1 MTLTPPQTQPTQTQ
15 TTQTQPTQTPH
26 TFTEV
31 RELNADLDTPVS
43 AYLKVTGG
51 ARKLSFLLESV
62 EGGERQA
69 RYSFIG
75 VGEVGR
81 FTLNGKTATLSGV
94 LAQDQIQE
102 TLETAD
108 PLDLLYSRVLRPVK
122 LPAEKFSGLPPFFG
136 GAVGYAA
143 YDIIRVY
150 EQLPDANPDELKVP
164 DALFIV
170 PEGLVIFDHLRHKL
184 YAVAISDSE
193 AEAGRIVDALE
204 TDLRGPLP
212 DVPGREKAEPMTF
225 ESNFTSEGYQNAVK
239 RCIEYIHA
247 GDIFQVVPSQ
257 RFSADLTVEPF
268 ALYRALRGINPSPY
282 LGFLNLGEVTLVA
295 SSPESLLRSDGVS
308 IVTRPIAGTRPRG
321 QTPEQDAALAAEL
334 LADEK
339 ERAEHLMLVD
349 LGRND
354 IGRVAEYG
362 SVTVEDAFSI
372 ERYSHVM
379 HIVSGVRGKLREGR
393 TPLHALASALPMGT
407 LSGAPKIRAMEI
419 IDEIE
424 PVRRGPYGGSFGYIA
439 FDGSLDMALTLR
451 TMVIVG
457 KRIHI
462 QAGGGVV
469 ADSDPA
475 AEEQETKNK
484 AAALMRA
491 AERAAA
497 GL

>member
-1 MTLTPPQTQPTQTQ
+1 MTLTRSQASKPQ
-15 TTQTQPTQTPH
+15 PH
-26 TFTEV
+26 TEV

-43 AYLKVTGG
+43 AYLKVTDG
-51 ARKLSFLLESV
+51 AKKLSFLLESV

-81 FTLNGKTATLSGV
+81 FTLRGKTATLSGV
-94 LAQDQIQE
+94 LGNE
-102 TLETAD
+102 TIETAD
-108 PLDLLYSRVLRPVK
+108 PLDLLYSRVLRPVT
-122 LPAEKFSGLPPFFG
+122 LPAEKFNGLPPFFG

-150 EQLPDANPDELKVP
+150 EKLPDNNPDELNVP

-170 PEGLVIFDHLRHKL
+170 PEGIVIFDHLRHKL
-184 YAVAISDSE
+184 YAVAISESE
-193 AEAGRIVDALE
+193 TEAGRIVDALE
-204 TDLRGPLP
+204 AELRGPLP
-212 DVPGREKAEPMTF
+212 DVPGREAAEPMTF
-225 ESNFTSEGYQNAVK
+225 KSNFSSEGYQNAVR

-321 QTPEQDAALAAEL
+321 KTPAEDNALAAEL

-362 SVTVEDAFSI
+362 SVKVEDAFTI

-379 HIVSGVRGKLREGR
+379 HIVSGVRGKLRAGQ

-451 TMVIVG
+451 TMVIV
-457 KRIHI
+457 KNRIHI

-491 AERAAA
+491 TERAAG

>member
-1 MTLTPPQTQPTQTQ
+1 MTQTAHPKPMTAVAVQ
-15 TTQTQPTQTPH
+15 
-26 TFTEV
+26 
-31 RELNADLDTPVS
+31 ELNADLDTPVS
-43 AYLKVTGG
+43 AYLKVTEG
-51 ARKLSFLLESV
+51 AKKLSFLLESV

-81 FTLNGKTATLSGV
+81 FTLRGRTATLSGV
-94 LAQDQIQE
+94 LSRMSGEE
-102 TLETAD
+102 TLETDD
-108 PLDLLYSRVLRPVK
+108 PLDVLYSRVLRPVE
-122 LPAEKFSGLPPFFG
+122 LPAEKFNGLPPFFG

-150 EQLPDANPDELKVP
+150 EKLPDNNPDELNIP

-170 PEGLVIFDHLRHKL
+170 PEGIVIFDHLRHKL
-184 YAVAISDSE
+184 YAVAISETQAE
-193 AEAGRIVDALE
+193 AERIVAALE
-204 TDLRGPLP
+204 ADLRGPLP

-225 ESNFTSEGYQNAVK
+225 SSNFTPQGYQAAVS

-247 GDIFQVVPSQ
+247 GDVFQVVPSQ

-321 QTPEQDAALAAEL
+321 KTPAEDNALAAEL

-362 SVTVEDAFSI
+362 SVTVEDAFTI

-379 HIVSGVRGKLREGR
+379 HIVSGVRGRLRGGQ

-407 LSGAPKIRAMEI
+407 VSGAPKIRAMEI
-419 IDEIE
+419 IDEVE

-451 TMVIVG
+451 TMVIAG
-457 KRIHI
+457 GRLHI
-462 QAGGGVV
+462 QAGAGIV
-469 ADSDPA
+469 ADSDPV
-475 AEEQETKNK
+475 AEEEETRNK

>member
-1 MTLTPPQTQPTQTQ
+1 MTLTQPPAQ
-15 TTQTQPTQTPH
+15 

-51 ARKLSFLLESV
+51 AKKLSFLLESV

-81 FTLNGKTATLSGV
+81 FTLRGQTATLSGV
-94 LAQDQIQE
+94 LGDE
-102 TLETAD
+102 TLETDD
-108 PLDLLYSRVLRPVK
+108 PLALLYRRVLRPIR

-143 YDIIRVY
+143 YDLIRVY
-150 EQLPDANPDELKVP
+150 EKLPDNNPDELQVP

-170 PEGLVIFDHLRHKL
+170 PEGLVIFDHLRHRL
-184 YAVAISDSE
+184 YAVAISES
-193 AEAGRIVDALE
+193 AGRGGAHRGTALE
-204 TDLRGPLP
+204 ADLRGPLP
-212 DVPGREKAEPMTF
+212 DVPGRSPAAPMTF
-225 ESNFTSEGYQNAVK
+225 TSNMTPQEYQAAVR

-282 LGFLNLGEVTLVA
+282 LGFLNLGEVILVA
-295 SSPESLLRSDGVS
+295 SSPESLLRSDGHS

-321 QTPEQDAALAAEL
+321 KTPEEDAALADEL
-334 LADEK
+334 LSDEK

-379 HIVSGVRGKLREGR
+379 HIVSGVRGTLREGQ
-393 TPLHALASALPMGT
+393 TPLQALASVLPMGT
-407 LSGAPKIRAMEI
+407 VSGAPKIRAMEI
-419 IDEIE
+419 IDEVE
-424 PVRRGPYGGSFGYIA
+424 TLRRGPYGGSFGYIA

-457 KRIHI
+457 GRVHL
-462 QAGGGVV
+462 QAGAGIV
-469 ADSDPA
+469 ADSDPP
-475 AEEQETKNK
+475 AEEQETRNK

>member
-1 MTLTPPQTQPTQTQ
+1 MPPQPT
-15 TTQTQPTQTPH
+15 PKPL
-26 TFTEV
+26 TFTAV

-43 AYLKVTGG
+43 AYLKVTKG
-51 ARKLSFLLESV
+51 APALSFLLESV

-81 FTLNGKTATLSGV
+81 FTLRGRIASLSGV
-94 LAQDQIQE
+94 LSETGEAQTFE
-102 TLETAD
+102 TDD
-108 PLDLLYSRVLRPVK
+108 PLDLLYSRVLRPVR
-122 LPAEKFSGLPPFFG
+122 LPAEQFNGTPPFFG

-143 YDIIRVY
+143 YDLIRVY
-150 EQLPDANPDELKVP
+150 EKLPDNNPDELNVP

-170 PEGLVIFDHLRHKL
+170 PEGIVIFDHLRHRL
-184 YAVAISDSE
+184 YAVAVSESQTE
-193 AEAGRIVDALE
+193 AEAVVQRLE
-204 TDLRGPLP
+204 TELRGPLP
-212 DVPGREKAEPMTF
+212 EVPGRHPAAPMHFT
-225 ESNFTSEGYQNAVK
+225 SNFTPEGFETAVS
-239 RCIEYIHA
+239 RCIEYVHA
-247 GDIFQVVPSQ
+247 GDVFQVVPSQ
-257 RFSADLTVEPF
+257 RFSAELTVEPF

-282 LGFLNLGEVTLVA
+282 LGFLNLGELTLVA
-295 SSPESLLRSDGVS
+295 SSPESLLRSDGVN

-321 QTPEQDAALAAEL
+321 KTPEEDEALASEL

-354 IGRVAEYG
+354 LGRVAEYG
-362 SVTVEDAFSI
+362 SVVVEEAFTI

-379 HIVSGVRGKLREGR
+379 HIVSGVRATLREGQ

-407 LSGAPKIRAMEI
+407 VSGAPKIRAMEI
-419 IDEIE
+419 IDELE
-424 PVRRGPYGGSFGYIA
+424 PVRRGPYGGAFGYIA

-451 TMVIVG
+451 TMVVTGG
-457 KRIHI
+457 KVHI
-462 QAGGGVV
+462 QAGAGIV
-469 ADSDPA
+469 ADSQPG
-475 AEEQETKNK
+475 AEELETRSK

-491 AERAAA
+491 AERAAG

>member
-1 MTLTPPQTQPTQTQ
+1 MTQISLSPPV
-15 TTQTQPTQTPH
+15 

-51 ARKLSFLLESV
+51 AQKLSFLLESV

-81 FTLNGKTATLSGV
+81 FTLRGKTATLSGV
-94 LAQDQIQE
+94 LGEQTVD
-102 TLETAD
+102 TSD
-108 PLDLLYSRVLRPVK
+108 PLELLYSKVLRPVT
-122 LPAEKFSGLPPFFG
+122 LPAEKFNGLPPFFG

-143 YDIIRVY
+143 YDLIRVY
-150 EQLPDANPDELKVP
+150 EELPDANPNELQVP

-170 PEGLVIFDHLRHKL
+170 PEGLVIFDHLRHRL
-184 YAVAISDSE
+184 YAVAISDTPGQARRVVE
-193 AEAGRIVDALE
+193 QLE
-204 TDLRGPLP
+204 DDLRGPLP
-212 DVPGREKAEPMTF
+212 PVPGREASEPMTF
-225 ESNFTSEGYQNAVK
+225 KSNFTPEGYQQAVET
-239 RCIEYIHA
+239 CIEYIHA

-295 SSPESLLRSDGVS
+295 SSPESLLRSDGHS

-321 QTPEQDAALAAEL
+321 QTPEEDAALAEEL

-354 IGRVAEYG
+354 IGRVAAYG
-362 SVTVEDAFSI
+362 SVTVEEAFSI

-379 HIVSGVRGKLREGR
+379 HIVSGVRGELREGL
-393 TPLHALASALPMGT
+393 TPLHALASTLPMGT
-407 LSGAPKIRAMEI
+407 VSGAPKIRAMEI
-419 IDEIE
+419 IDEVE
-424 PVRRGPYGGSFGYIA
+424 PVRRGPYGGAFGYIA

-451 TMVIVG
+451 TMVVTG
-457 KRIHI
+457 GQVHI
-462 QAGGGVV
+462 QAGAGIV
-469 ADSDPA
+469 ADSDPV
-475 AEEQETKNK
+475 AEELETRNK

>member
-1 MTLTPPQTQPTQTQ
+1 MTQVPLTQPV
-15 TTQTQPTQTPH
+15 

-51 ARKLSFLLESV
+51 ARELSFLLESV

-81 FTLNGKTATLSGV
+81 FTLRGKAATLSGM
-94 LAQDQIQE
+94 LGQGTFE
-102 TLETAD
+102 TSD
-108 PLDLLYSRVLRPVK
+108 PLEVLYSRILRPVT

-143 YDIIRVY
+143 YDLIRVY
-150 EQLPDANPDELKVP
+150 EELPDANPDELNIP

-170 PEGLVIFDHLRHKL
+170 PEGLVIFDHLRHRL
-184 YAVAISDSE
+184 YAVAVSE
-193 AEAGRIVDALE
+193 SAAQARRVVEQLE
-204 TDLRGPLP
+204 RDLRGPLP
-212 DVPGREKAEPMTF
+212 PVPGRDASEPMTF
-225 ESNFTSEGYQNAVK
+225 TSNFTPEGYQAAVEK
-239 RCIEYIHA
+239 CIEYIHA

-295 SSPESLLRSDGVS
+295 SSPESLLRSDGNS

-321 QTPEQDAALAAEL
+321 KTPQEDAALAAEL
-334 LADEK
+334 LDDEK

-362 SVTVEDAFSI
+362 SVTVEEAFSI

-379 HIVSGVRGKLREGR
+379 HIVSGVRGQLRTGL
-393 TPLHALASALPMGT
+393 TPLDALASTLPMGT
-407 LSGAPKIRAMEI
+407 VSGAPKIRAMQI
-419 IDEIE
+419 IDDVE
-424 PVRRGPYGGSFGYIA
+424 PVRRGPYGGAFGYIA

-451 TMVIVG
+451 TMVVTG
-457 KRIHI
+457 GRLHI
-462 QAGGGVV
+462 QAGAGIV
-469 ADSDPA
+469 ADSDPPT
-475 AEEQETKNK
+475 EELETRNK

-491 AERAAA
+491 AEKAAA

>member
-1 MTLTPPQTQPTQTQ
+1 MTS
-15 TTQTQPTQTPH
+15 TTQTPVTQP
-26 TFTEV
+26 FTEV

-51 ARKLSFLLESV
+51 AKKLSFLLESV

-75 VGEVGR
+75 VGEIGR
-81 FTLNGKTATLSGV
+81 FTLRGKQATLSGI
-94 LAQDQIQE
+94 LAEGSDAE
-102 TLETAD
+102 TFETAD
-108 PLDLLYSRVLRPVK
+108 PLDLLYSRVIRPIH

-136 GAVGYAA
+136 GAVGYAS
-143 YDIIRVY
+143 YDLIRVY
-150 EQLPDANPDELKVP
+150 EQLPDHNPDELNVP

-170 PEGLVIFDHLRHKL
+170 PEGLVIFDHLRHRL
-184 YAVAISDSE
+184 YAVAISQDQ
-193 AEAGRIVDALE
+193 AQARRIVEQLE
-204 TDLRGPLP
+204 ADLRGPLP
-212 DVPGREKAEPMTF
+212 AVPGREKAEPMTF
-225 ESNFTSEGYQNAVK
+225 KSNMTPREYEQAVK
-239 RCIEYIHA
+239 KCIEYIHA
-247 GDIFQVVPSQ
+247 GDVFQVVPSQ
-257 RFSADLTVEPF
+257 RFSAELTVEPF

-321 QTPEQDAALAAEL
+321 KTSAEDEALAAEL

-362 SVTVEDAFSI
+362 SVTVEDAFSV

-379 HIVSGVRGKLREGR
+379 HIVSGVRGKLRAGQ

-407 LSGAPKIRAMEI
+407 VSGAPKIRAMEI
-419 IDEIE
+419 IDEVE
-424 PVRRGPYGGSFGYIA
+424 TVRRGPYGGAFGYIA

-451 TMVIVG
+451 TMVITGG
-457 KRIHI
+457 KLHI
-462 QAGGGVV
+462 QAGAGIV
-469 ADSDPA
+469 ADSHPPT
-475 AEEQETKNK
+475 EQEETRNK

>member
-1 MTLTPPQTQPTQTQ
+1 MTLTQPQTAKPQSY
-15 TTQTQPTQTPH
+15 
-26 TFTEV
+26 TEV

-43 AYLKVTGG
+43 AYLKVTDG
-51 ARKLSFLLESV
+51 AKKLSFLLESV

-81 FTLNGKTATLSGV
+81 FTLHGKMATLSGT
-94 LAQDQIQE
+94 LGNE
-102 TLETAD
+102 TVETAD
-108 PLDLLYSRVLRPVK
+108 PLDLLYSRVLRPVQ
-122 LPAEKFSGLPPFFG
+122 LPAEKFNGLPPFFG

-150 EQLPDANPDELKVP
+150 EKLPDNNPDELNVP

-170 PEGLVIFDHLRHKL
+170 PEGIVIFDHLRHKL
-184 YAVAISDSE
+184 YAVAISESE
-193 AEAGRIVDALE
+193 AEAGRIVERLE
-204 TDLRGPLP
+204 ADLRGPLP
-212 DVPGREKAEPMTF
+212 DVPGREAAEPMTF
-225 ESNFTSEGYQNAVK
+225 ESNFSSEGYQNAVK

-321 QTPEQDAALAAEL
+321 KTPAEDNALAAEL

-362 SVTVEDAFSI
+362 SVRVEDAFTI

-379 HIVSGVRGKLREGR
+379 HIVSGVRGTLREGQ

-424 PVRRGPYGGSFGYIA
+424 PVRRG
-439 FDGSLDMALTLR
+439 ALWRLIWLHR
-451 TMVIVG
+451 
-457 KRIHI
+457 
-462 QAGGGVV
+462 
-469 ADSDPA
+469 
-475 AEEQETKNK
+475 
-484 AAALMRA
+484 L
-491 AERAAA
+491 
-497 GL
+497 

>member
-1 MTLTPPQTQPTQTQ
+1 MTLTQPQIQPPA
-15 TTQTQPTQTPH
+15 

-51 ARKLSFLLESV
+51 AKKLSFLLESV

-81 FTLNGKTATLSGV
+81 FTLRGTTATLSGI
-94 LAQDQIQE
+94 LGNE
-102 TLETAD
+102 TMETAD
-108 PLDLLYSRVLRPVK
+108 PLALLYSRVLRPVT
-122 LPAEKFSGLPPFFG
+122 LPTEKFSGLPPFFG

-150 EQLPDANPDELKVP
+150 EQLPDANPDELNVP

-170 PEGLVIFDHLRHKL
+170 PEGLVIFDHLRHRL
-184 YAVAISDSE
+184 YAVAISEAE

-225 ESNFTSEGYQNAVK
+225 KSNFTPGGYQNAVK
-239 RCIEYIHA
+239 RCIGYIHA

-295 SSPESLLRSDGVS
+295 SSPESLLRSDGHS

-321 QTPEQDAALAAEL
+321 QTPEEDAALAAEL

-379 HIVSGVRGKLREGR
+379 HIVSGVRGILRKGQ
-393 TPLHALASALPMGT
+393 TPLNALASALPMGT
-407 LSGAPKIRAMEI
+407 VSGAPKIRAMEI
-419 IDEIE
+419 IDEVE
-424 PVRRGPYGGSFGYIA
+424 SVRRGPYGGSFGYIA

-451 TMVIVG
+451 TMVITNG
-457 KRIHI
+457 KLHI
-462 QAGGGVV
+462 QAGAGIV
-469 ADSDPA
+469 ADSDPV
-475 AEEQETKNK
+475 AEELETRSK

-491 AERAAA
+491 AERAAG